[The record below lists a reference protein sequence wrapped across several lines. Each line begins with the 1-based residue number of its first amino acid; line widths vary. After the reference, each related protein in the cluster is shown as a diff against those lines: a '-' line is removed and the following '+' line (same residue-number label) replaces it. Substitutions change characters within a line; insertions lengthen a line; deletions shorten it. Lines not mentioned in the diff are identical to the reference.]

1 MAGRTSE
8 ETREAARA
16 LERRTRDVVTAAREL
31 CSPGERTRAAR
42 STLAEALADLD
53 AAEARLRAS
62 RMRDATG
69 SAQPTLALPE
79 NAGRHE
85 VPDGIE

>member
-62 RMRDATG
+62 RARDAG
-69 SAQPTLALPE
+69 GAQSTLALPE

-85 VPDGIE
+85 APDGIE